1 MSDQHGH
8 FQIRPRF
15 KVNVPQSPE
24 QIADQLKNEMDK
36 GHTGIHGTLI
46 KGHATLSLP
55 KEDQH
60 YWSPQLGLSFE
71 SSDTGS
77 VLRGLYG
84 PRPEVWTMFVLFY
97 SIIGFAAL
105 VISIIGYSNWT
116 LGQSAQILW
125 AVPVLMVVFLT
136 LYLVSYFGQKMGRN
150 QMILLHT
157 FVEGALKIEIRE

>member
-1 MSDQHGH
+1 MSESHSH

-15 KVNVPQSPE
+15 KVNLSQSPDL
-24 QIADQLKNEMDK
+24 IKSQLEVGLNQGDS
-36 GHTGIHGTLI
+36 GIYGTLI
-46 KGHATLSLP
+46 DGHATLSLP

-77 VLRGLYG
+77 TLRGLYG

-105 VISIIGYSNWT
+105 VISIIGYSNWS

-125 AVPVLMVVFLT
+125 AVPVLMVIFLT
-136 LYLVSYFGQKMGRN
+136 LYLVSYFGQKMGRK
-150 QMILLHT
+150 QMIQLHT
-157 FVEGALKIEIRE
+157 FVESALNIQIRE